1 MGAVASAAFSARVT
15 ARVTAPV
22 TPSGTPSL
30 TPSVT
35 GPAPATPWALA
46 SVVPL
51 VGLRPAEARGVEA
64 GSWFAGLSPGLRQAI
79 LARSRVQRVPRGA
92 TLLRRGS
99 VATDWLGVA
108 GGALGLGTRGRDG
121 RTFTLD
127 LLGPGDWYGDIALID
142 DSPVD
147 LDVVAQAASTV
158 LLVDRRDLQQLMLA
172 QPELRA
178 ALLMLDCRRLRH
190 MFRRLEEVQT
200 LALSAR
206 VALQLQ
212 RLLRQFG
219 LPDGADGA
227 GARPA
232 AVAAIA
238 PLAALAARPGAAPP
252 GRAQHG
258 PQNGAPPPTPQQIGL
273 SLTQG
278 DLASLLGASRQRIN
292 HALRQMQALG
302 ILGAVHGTIE
312 VRQPG
317 RLADVAQGRLVLDRQ
332 GAQHRG

>member
-1 MGAVASAAFSARVT
+1 MGAVVAVVPAASVASAGAAAGV
-15 ARVTAPV
+15 AAGV
-22 TPSGTPSL
+22 
-30 TPSVT
+30 
-35 GPAPATPWALA
+35 ATVAPWALA
-46 SVVPL
+46 PVLPL
-51 VGLRPAEARGVEA
+51 LGLRPAEARGVEA
-64 GSWFAGLSPGLRQAI
+64 GSWFAGLSAGLRQAI
-79 LARSRVQRVPRGA
+79 LARSRVQRVRRGA
-92 TLLRRGS
+92 TLLQRGS
-99 VATDWLGVA
+99 VATDWVGVA

-142 DSPVD
+142 DCPVD
-147 LDVVAQAASTV
+147 LDIVAQAASTV
-158 LLVDRRDLQQLMLA
+158 LLVGRRDLQQLMLA

-200 LALSAR
+200 LTLSAR

-219 LPDGADGA
+219 PPAQPQPPAGPLTITTTTPTTGA
-227 GARPA
+227 G
-232 AVAAIA
+232 
-238 PLAALAARPGAAPP
+238 
-252 GRAQHG
+252 
-258 PQNGAPPPTPQQIGL
+258 QIGL
-273 SLTQG
+273 ALTQG

-302 ILGAVHGTIE
+302 ILGAVHGAIE

-317 RLADVAQGRLVLDRQ
+317 RLADVAQGRLVLERQ
-332 GAQHRG
+332 GLQRGA